1 MEFSRGTK
9 ADHRAC
15 LAIVAASPEHFHAS
29 ALPTIQMDI
38 EAGALYVVRESG
50 SVLAFAVVRQCRPQ
64 VAEILWMAVDR
75 GRRAQGIGTELLCR
89 LAAELGAAGTSLL
102 VAKSLAPTS
111 PDSPYVATRRF
122 YDRAGFLLVDIV
134 DPYPGWNPGNPCA
147 LYAKPLAAT
156 QAWVATRA
164 PQPPDSAVAQGQVQ
178 RVMVSPPTSEADRRW
193 LTAFWLAQWGSD
205 SMVTRGTMHR
215 LPDGMS
221 LIARGET
228 GNVGAATYVLD
239 PEDGSCELLSLNAA
253 ARGRGVGS
261 ALLAA
266 AEESARKRGSRKIW
280 MVTSNDNLDAL
291 RFYQR
296 RGYRLVTV
304 HAGAIDDARRLKPSI
319 PAIGNHGIPL
329 HDEIEL
335 GKRL

>member
-1 MEFSRGTK
+1 
-9 ADHRAC
+9 
-15 LAIVAASPEHFHAS
+15 
-29 ALPTIQMDI
+29 MDI
-38 EAGALYVVRESG
+38 EAGALYVARESG

-89 LAAELGAAGTSLL
+89 MAADLCAAGTSLL

-134 DPYPGWNPGNPCA
+134 DPYPGWMNPGNPCA
-147 LYAKPLAAT
+147 LYAKPLGSGPGVGSVGAT
-156 QAWVATRA
+156 TRA
-164 PQPPDSAVAQGQVQ
+164 PQEAGDAAPQIQIQ

-193 LTAFWLAQWGSD
+193 LTAFWQAEWGSD
-205 SMVTRGTMHR
+205 TMVTRGTMHR
-215 LPDGMS
+215 FSDGMS

-239 PEDGSCELLSLNAA
+239 PGDGRCELLSLNATV
-253 ARGRGVGS
+253 RGRGVGS

-266 AEESARKRGSRKIW
+266 VEESARKHGSRNIW

-304 HAGAIDDARRLKPSI
+304 HAGAIDMARRLKPSI
-319 PAIGNHGIPL
+319 PPIGNHGIPL
-329 HDEIEL
+329 RDEIEL